1 MVEQGKRCTFIEE
14 KEVFSTRKKKK
25 LEAELEKFLSLSQL
39 LLRRRVRGK
48 EGWSVAGNLIEG
60 PAKLPWLCG
69 TWRDKVCNS

>member
-1 MVEQGKRCTFIEE
+1 MYVYRGEGGVFNAKEE
-14 KEVFSTRKKKK
+14 ETGGRAREVS
-25 LEAELEKFLSLSQL
+25 LSLSQL